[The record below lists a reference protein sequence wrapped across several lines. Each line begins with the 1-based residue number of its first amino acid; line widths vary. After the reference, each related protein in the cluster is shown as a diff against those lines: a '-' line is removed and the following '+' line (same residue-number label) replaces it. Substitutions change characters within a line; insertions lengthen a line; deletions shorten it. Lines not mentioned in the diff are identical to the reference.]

1 MELTV
6 LLAFVGTI
14 FLVSVS
20 PGLCMTLS
28 MSLGIRVGLRKT
40 LWMMLGELVGVALV
54 TVAAILGIAALLMA
68 DPKVF
73 AVFKCLGA
81 LYLFYMAWQAWQAE
95 PATPE
100 QMTTEI
106 TRSNFALIS
115 QGFLTAVSN
124 PKAWAFFAA
133 LMPPFINQSAPLLPQ
148 MVSFLVLI
156 LIVEFICLLLY
167 AQGGKALN
175 RFLHK
180 RGKAQWLNK
189 ISAAL
194 MFFVGLWLLWS

>member
-6 LLAFVGTI
+6 LLAFIGTI

-28 MSLGIRVGLRKT
+28 MSLGIRLGVRKT

-54 TVAAILGIAALLMA
+54 SIAAVLGVAALLLA
-68 DPKVF
+68 DPVVF
-73 AVFKCLGA
+73 TLFKILGA
-81 LYLFYMAWQAWQAE
+81 AYLVYMGWQSWH
-95 PATPE
+95 ATP
-100 QMTTEI
+100 TAPDAIPTSSDN
-106 TRSNFALIS
+106 SNVSLIS

-133 LMPPFINQSAPLLPQ
+133 LMPPFIDQQQPLLPQ
-148 MVSFLVLI
+148 MVIILAVILV
-156 LIVEFICLLLY
+156 VEFSCLLLY

-175 RFLHK
+175 QLLHK
-180 RGKAQWLNK
+180 HNKAQWLNK
-189 ISAAL
+189 ISGGL
-194 MFFVGLWLLWS
+194 MFFVAVWLLLS